1 MSKQSEEEARLDGY
15 IRGSVITL
23 YHALRFAGHKLTEK
37 EMADIVVGLIPQKLN
52 GQDRRAEYGA
62 HLRVC
67 IQNDLEN
74 DDPERRVFARRLFH
88 AIAARLPG
96 LSGFREN

>member
-1 MSKQSEEEARLDGY
+1 MSKQSEEVARLDGY

-23 YHALRFAGHKLTEK
+23 YHALRFANHKLTDK

-52 GQDRRAEYGA
+52 GQDRRAEYGE
-62 HLRVC
+62 HLREC
-67 IQNDLEN
+67 INQDLAADE
-74 DDPERRVFARRLFH
+74 PEIRLFARRLFT
-88 AIAARLPG
+88 AMGDRLPG